1 MAWSPSSPSGCTEG
15 LAWTEQPGV
24 GSTIGL
30 GVTCVK
36 ERVDCTKEEGMG
48 CTKGGA
54 VGCIIGG
61 GVCCTKG
68 GIVECTKGG
77 VDCIKGVVVGWSG
90 AVQL

>member
-15 LAWTEQPGV
+15 LAWAEQLGV
-24 GSTIGL
+24 RSTIGS
-30 GVTCVK
+30 GVICV
-36 ERVDCTKEEGMG
+36 EGGLECTKGVGVG

-54 VGCIIGG
+54 VGCTNGG

-68 GIVECTKGG
+68 GILECTKGGG

-90 AVQL
+90 AV